1 MGFPPDNLAH
11 APHGGPTESYKA
23 FNLSHSAKYSLRLLQ
38 GHNSTL
44 SPRMATFKYGLS
56 LQYILIGIGSGSCC
70 SSESGQA
77 PAAAWSPADL
87 RSPLSS
93 STRAG
98 GDDSSSLPN
107 GSLGVVRFD
116 EGIEVYVPLPLCSI
130 ALLFCINSGA
140 QWRIQLDSGPIL
152 LPFCLAHFGQCAA
165 SQNSIQVIQ
174 MIRRGGGHDDR

>member
-1 MGFPPDNLAH
+1 MPHTAAQQRVTKFLTFPAQLSTHSGFRFVTAPCRHGWLRSSMGYPC
-11 APHGGPTESYKA
+11 SI
-23 FNLSHSAKYSLRLLQ
+23 S
-38 GHNSTL
+38 
-44 SPRMATFKYGLS
+44 
-56 LQYILIGIGSGSCC
+56 

-93 STRAG
+93 STWAG

-107 GSLGVVRFD
+107 GSLGVVRSD